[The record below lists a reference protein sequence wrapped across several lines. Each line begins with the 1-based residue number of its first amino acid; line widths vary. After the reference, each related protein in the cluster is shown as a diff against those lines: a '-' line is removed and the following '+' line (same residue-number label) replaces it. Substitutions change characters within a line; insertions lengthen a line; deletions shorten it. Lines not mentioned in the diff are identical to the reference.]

1 MPAAALMVNAANAA
15 RVESC
20 RCAPSS
26 TLQACWSTSCAADQV
41 PELRV
46 PDVLVVSLVGH
57 LLAAH
62 NSRVSTGHIAAADA
76 AVAPAALLLN
86 CMPLG

>member
-1 MPAAALMVNAANAA
+1 MLPG

-26 TLQACWSTSCAADQV
+26 TLVLLTDQV

-46 PDVLVVSLVGH
+46 PDVLVVPLVGL

-62 NSRVSTGHIAAADA
+62 NGKVSTGHIAAADA
-76 AVAPAALLLN
+76 AVAPADLLLK